1 MAFRRLMYPA
11 KDRRFSAKA
20 KETTMDEIKTKLAS
34 RKFWGAFIGSMA
46 PIVCSYLS
54 DEIQLWDA
62 VQASTAVIISYLF
75 SQGAVDAMSAK
86 SDTKNG

>member
-1 MAFRRLMYPA
+1 MN
-11 KDRRFSAKA
+11 
-20 KETTMDEIKTKLAS
+20 EIKVKLSS
-34 RKFWGAFIGSMA
+34 RKFGGAFIGAIA

-75 SQGAVDAMSAK
+75 SQGAVDALAAK
-86 SDTKNG
+86 SDAKNG